1 MAPSLPASCV
11 RCKDIFCVM
20 KPPLSL
26 PCGHAIC
33 KICTCKLELE
43 NNRKCPKRKQ
53 TWTQDLV
60 DASYSAFIKMVTT
73 TEESPETPAVEEDQQ
88 KDAKVNSEEEELSKN
103 KEPQPVLCADHGEE
117 VLFFCGT
124 CKDLLCPECVTFK
137 HRQHDF
143 CPIKKSGQKV
153 KAAIRKALDEATEK
167 STQNSKLVDELMLKA
182 GQKKDLLQS
191 FESDVTHEK
200 SNEKNFQKK
209 LNCQKQTIAAKFAE
223 LAEANQLLE
232 ALEEDV
238 SPSLIEELQRK
249 AKFTPEDLASEE
261 ESLILVMARAYM
273 VSLNC

>member
-1 MAPSLPASCV
+1 MASSLPASCI
-11 RCKDIFCVM
+11 RCKDIFSLM

-33 KICTCKLELE
+33 KICTCKLELK
-43 NNRKCPKRKQ
+43 NNRKCPKCKQ

-73 TEESPETPAVEEDQQ
+73 TEESPETPAVE
-88 KDAKVNSEEEELSKN
+88 DAKVNSEEEELSKN
-103 KEPQPVLCADHGEE
+103 KEPQPVLCADHGEK
-117 VLFFCGT
+117 VLFFCGK
-124 CKDLLCPECVTFK
+124 CKDLLCTECVTFK
-137 HRQHDF
+137 HKQHDF
-143 CPIKKSGQKV
+143 CPIKKNGQKV
-153 KAAIRKALDEATEK
+153 KATIKKALDEATAQ
-167 STQNSKLVDELMLKA
+167 STQEDNLVDGLIAKA
-182 GQKKDLLQS
+182 GQNKDLLQS

-200 SNEKNFQKK
+200 NNEKNFQKK

-238 SPSLIEELQRK
+238 SPSLIEELQEK

-261 ESLILVMARAYM
+261 ESLILVVARAYM

>member
-1 MAPSLPASCV
+1 
-11 RCKDIFCVM
+11 M

-43 NNRKCPKRKQ
+43 NNRKCPKCKQ
-53 TWTQDLV
+53 TWTEDLV
-60 DASYSAFIKMVTT
+60 DASFASLVKLLSTNK
-73 TEESPETPAVEEDQQ
+73 ESPKTPAVEEDQQ
-88 KDAKVNSEEEELSKN
+88 KDAKVNSEEEELSKK

-124 CKDLLCPECVTFK
+124 CEDLLCTECVTFK
-137 HRQHDF
+137 HKQHDF

-153 KAAIRKALDEATEK
+153 KATIKKALDEATAQ
-167 STQNSKLVDELMLKA
+167 STQEDNLVDELIAKA
-182 GQKKDLLQS
+182 GQNKNLLQS

-200 SNEKNFQKK
+200 NNEKNIQKK

-238 SPSLIEELQRK
+238 SPSLIEELQEK